1 MMRQLIRGVCAAA
14 LLTACASANDGFGGL
29 SATGLQFDQTGVV
42 QMLSEDLYLGL
53 DEVRVSYVFRH
64 IGDEDLTGEVIF
76 PLPPINLGAI
86 NESDFAI
93 ERADLDKENIVGF
106 TATVDG
112 AKVPVKVDRIAVKE
126 GPYEENPAPA
136 KAYDSP
142 GEDITALLKGYGV
155 PLSLNFETVAA
166 ALGKLP
172 KAAKDDLVAREL
184 AFFDEAGAGSPLWSI
199 VERYHWT
206 QTFPTGKDVKIA
218 HTYKSAPPGGIFIWR
233 EAKTKGESDEY
244 LSGLIKRYCI
254 DGGTQAAI
262 KKALRPSDDAEATY
276 YNGMAYYLDYVLT
289 TANTWAG
296 PIGTFKLTIDKGNAK
311 NVISLC
317 ADGVTKTGPTTFVIE
332 KKDFTPTSDI
342 SILVVP
348 DVSTLPQ

>member
-1 MMRQLIRGVCAAA
+1 MLRHLLRGACAAA
-14 LLTACASANDGFGGL
+14 LFVSAAPANDGFGGL
-29 SATGLQFDQTGVV
+29 TATGLQFDQTGVV

-53 DEVRVSYVFRH
+53 EQIRVSYVFRH

-76 PLPPINLGAI
+76 PLPPINLAAI
-86 NESDFAI
+86 YESDFAI
-93 ERADLDKENIVGF
+93 DRAELDKENIVGF

-112 AKVPVKVDRIAVKE
+112 KDVPVKVDRIAVLE
-126 GPYEENPAPA
+126 NVFEENTPPA

-142 GEDITALLKGYGV
+142 GRDITAILKKHGV
-155 PLSLNFETVAA
+155 PLSLNVEKVAE

-172 KAAKDDLVAREL
+172 QAAKDELKAEGVAD
-184 AFFDEAGAGSPLWSI
+184 FPDEGAAYPLWSI
-199 VERYHWT
+199 IERYHWT

-218 HTYKSAPPGGIFIWR
+218 HTYKSAPPGSVFIWR
-233 EAKTKGESDEY
+233 DPKTLTEPDEY
-244 LSGLIKRYCI
+244 LDGLVKRYCI
-254 DGGTQAAI
+254 DEGTQAAI
-262 KKALRPSDDAEATY
+262 KKALRPSEDPEYAY
-276 YNGMAYYLDYVLT
+276 FSGVAYYLDYVLT

-317 ADGVTKTGPTTFVIE
+317 ADGVKKTGPTTFTIE
-332 KKDFTPTSDI
+332 KKDFTPSSDI
-342 SILVVP
+342 SILLVP